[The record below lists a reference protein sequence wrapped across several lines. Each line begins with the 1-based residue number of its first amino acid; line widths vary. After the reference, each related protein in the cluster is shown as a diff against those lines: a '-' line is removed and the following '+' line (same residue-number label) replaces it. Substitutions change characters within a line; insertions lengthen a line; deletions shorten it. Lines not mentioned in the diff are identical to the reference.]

1 MLYRPPDPT
10 LRLWDTWI
18 YREDDTVHLFHLQA
32 REGDVGCTSIGH
44 ATTRDWV
51 HWDTL
56 PPVLA
61 QGHGTAWDAG
71 PLMTGMI
78 VRHEDRYYQFYG
90 AMIDRI
96 QRIGLAVSEDLV
108 HWAKLGDS
116 PILEAGGPWYETDPA
131 QAINYETAW
140 RDPYVFYHAPDNCYY
155 AYLCAR
161 AAGSGDT
168 GGACIAVARS
178 DNLLDWTLLPPAYV
192 SESHVCLE
200 VPEYFR
206 LGDRHYI
213 TYTSSYHFG
222 TPYPVT
228 DPYQAA
234 GSFYVVSDDLL
245 SGYHAPS
252 GDNRL
257 NTSMPFG
264 VKNYVGRSLPDPDT
278 STRRLFYYQHVL
290 PSRPEDPPQGSLSA
304 IKYLEADEN
313 GDLELSYA
321 SILEPFMEEVQPIDQ
336 PLGPNK
342 TLQLAAGDVPEGIF
356 EAGVTVP
363 YAGICFRMGRTSDGI
378 STGLAVWLSPD
389 EAGSAALTLLL
400 GGIRFPSGTMGNR
413 PYFGDPIALARVSHS
428 NDFPHRLRVV
438 CRGPF
443 VDVYVDDRLRLSYT
457 FDPADLPVGQGV
469 GAFYA
474 GRPKEGA
481 VDTLTVHRL
490 NP

>member
-18 YREDDTVHLFHLQA
+18 YREDDTVHLFHLQG

-44 ATTRDWV
+44 ATTHDWL

-96 QRIGLAVSEDLV
+96 QRIGVAVSDDLV
-108 HWAKLGDS
+108 HWEKVGDR

-155 AYLCAR
+155 ATLCAR
-161 AAGSGDT
+161 AANHGDT
-168 GGACIAVARS
+168 GGGCIAVARS
-178 DNLLDWTLLPPAYV
+178 ENLLDWSLLPPAYV
-192 SESHVCLE
+192 SDAHVCLE

-213 TYTSSYHFG
+213 SYTTSYHFG
-222 TPYPVT
+222 IPYPVD

-234 GSFYVVSDDLL
+234 GSFYVISDEML
-245 SGYHAPS
+245 SGYHTPAGS
-252 GDNRL
+252 NRL
-257 NTSMPFG
+257 NTSLPFG
-264 VKNYVGRSLPDPDT
+264 AKNYVGRSVPDPDD
-278 STRRLFYYQHVL
+278 SARRLFYYQHVL
-290 PSRPEDPPQGSLSA
+290 PSRPQDPPQGSLSA
-304 IKYLEADEN
+304 IKTLEADADGTLN
-313 GDLELSYA
+313 LCYA
-321 SILEPFMEEVQPIDQ
+321 PILEPFTSDAQQAGD
-336 PLGPNK
+336 PLGP
-342 TLQLAAGDVPEGIF
+342 DVPLALLADDAQDGIF
-356 EAGVTVP
+356 EATVTVP
-363 YAGICFRMGRTSDGI
+363 YAGICFRMARTADGVPG
-378 STGLAVWLSPD
+378 GLAVWLSPAR
-389 EAGSAALTLLL
+389 AGETTLTLMMS
-400 GGIRFPSGTMGNR
+400 GVRFPPGLEGSR
-413 PYFGDPIALARVSHS
+413 PYFGDPLALARLNGSE
-428 NDFPHRLRVV
+428 DFPHRLRIV

-443 VDVYVDDRLRLSYT
+443 VDIYVDDRLSISHT
-457 FDPADLPVGQGV
+457 FDPADPPLGGGV

-474 GRPKEGA
+474 GHPKARA
-481 VDTLTVHRL
+481 VETIAVRRID
-490 NP
+490 P